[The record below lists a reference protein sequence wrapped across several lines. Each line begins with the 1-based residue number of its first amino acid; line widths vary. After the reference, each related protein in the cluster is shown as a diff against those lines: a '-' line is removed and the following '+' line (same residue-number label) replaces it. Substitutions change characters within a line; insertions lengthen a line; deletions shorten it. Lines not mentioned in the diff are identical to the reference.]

1 MSYAV
6 NRFGPCELETE
17 TAAKASSALL
27 STKWFAVNAQFEL
40 DLMQLGFAIPERNLA
55 DPRLEGI
62 VLQTKFFQ
70 RARCNRRLVSTS

>member
-17 TAAKASSALL
+17 TAAKASPALL

-40 DLMQLGFAIPERNLA
+40 DLMQLGFAIP
-55 DPRLEGI
+55 
-62 VLQTKFFQ
+62 
-70 RARCNRRLVSTS
+70 